1 MAPSS
6 TSTSTRRKRFR
17 LTLEYAGAGFSGWQK
32 QTNART
38 IQGTLL
44 EVGAE
49 IFSDKLLDIQGHGRT
64 DAGVHA
70 LNYTAHLETSDSR
83 LTPAEIR
90 DRFNTLLPA
99 SIVILDVSPCD
110 PRFHARHTC
119 VGRSYLYQVSTRKTV
134 FNKTYSWWPKA
145 PLDSEAMADAAGVF
159 VGMHDF
165 AAFAEKPEMKKS
177 TKVLVNG
184 VFIYEDDEIIRLRVV
199 GSHFLWKMV
208 RRMAGILVEVGKGN
222 LTPEQV
228 ESYLSDPTQSTS
240 SFTAPAS
247 GLFCEKAFYDEE
259 EFNHFLEAAAAPE
272 GSDS

>member
-1 MAPSS
+1 MAQSSPSQS
-6 TSTSTRRKRFR
+6 PNRKRYR
-17 LTLEYAGAGFSGWQK
+17 LTLEYAGSGFSGWQK

-38 IQGTLL
+38 IQGALL

-49 IFSDKLLDIQGHGRT
+49 IFSDKQLDIQGHGRT

-83 LTPAEIR
+83 LTPADIR
-90 DRFNTLLPA
+90 DRFNTLLPS
-99 SIVILDVSPCD
+99 SIVMLDVAPCG
-110 PRFHARHTC
+110 PRFHARHDC
-119 VGRSYLYQVSTRKTV
+119 VGRSYLYQISTRKRA
-134 FNKTYSWWPKA
+134 FNKNYSWWPKA
-145 PLDSEAMADAAGVF
+145 PLNSTAMADAAAVF

-184 VFIYEDDEIIRLRVV
+184 VFIYEDEEMIRLRVV

-222 LTPEQV
+222 LTLAQV
-228 ESYLSDPTQSTS
+228 ESYLSDPTQSTAS
-240 SFTAPAS
+240 YTAPAS
-247 GLFCEKAFYDEE
+247 GLFCEKAFYEQE
-259 EFNHFLEAAAAPE
+259 EFAHFLESAAAP
-272 GSDS
+272 DLPIL